1 MEIMEPSQGQNPDL
15 LILTFPA
22 GSSFTRWDR
31 FGVIDRE
38 LPFIRGLAAAVPRI
52 LFLSIDGKHDARLA
66 KELSHAVRDTSPES
80 ALDGLPRIDSIAERY
95 PDANL
100 GADRTLEE
108 RVLARIGTA
117 RNIVI
122 QTMQFDDAGI
132 ASRLLSP
139 IRRIGRNVALVAR
152 GSFID
157 SRVLSS
163 TLGPHHF
170 KTLSLGAAEQQIC
183 SAAQIVVGS
192 SESMIDELC
201 WKNGISPRRA
211 RIIAQHVPANPFK
224 AERDAGLLVTSGRFN
239 GECQQ
244 FRNAIEAVGA
254 LSPEQRSNVR
264 LEILGDGPDGH
275 DLPAFAESLG
285 VETIITRGPT
295 HAEIQATL
303 ARASVYIQTE
313 GSRRQSHTVLQAMA
327 AGCPVIVTDLPEY
340 NGLIENGST
349 GIRVNSEA
357 RGFSFAIDCLLSD
370 SMFRNM
376 LGDAARDRIK
386 QRCSIDRTLGKMLA
400 CYRDAL
406 LAAPQRGEILEKRAS

>member
-1 MEIMEPSQGQNPDL
+1 MEPSQGPNPDL
-15 LILTFPA
+15 LILTFPS

-52 LFLSIDGKHDARLA
+52 LFLSIDGKHDARIA
-66 KELSHAVRDTSPES
+66 KELSIEIGGTPAKEGQPQIE
-80 ALDGLPRIDSIAERY
+80 SIAERHS
-95 PDANL
+95 DANL
-100 GADRTLEE
+100 GANRTLEE
-108 RVLARIGTA
+108 RVLARVGAA

-122 QTMQFDDAGI
+122 QTMQFDDGGI

-163 TLGPHHF
+163 THGPHHF
-170 KTLSLGAAEQQIC
+170 KTLSLGATEQQIC

-224 AERDAGLLVTSGRFN
+224 AEREPGLLVTSGRFN
-239 GECQQ
+239 GKCHQ
-244 FRNAIEAVGA
+244 FRGAIEAVGA
-254 LSPEQRSNVR
+254 LSPEQRSSVR

-275 DLPAFAESLG
+275 DLQAYAESLG
-285 VETIITRGPT
+285 VKTIITRGPT

-313 GSRRQSHTVLQAMA
+313 GSRRQSYTVLQAMA

-340 NGLIENGST
+340 NGLIENGTT

-370 SMFRNM
+370 PMFQTM
-376 LGDAARDRIK
+376 LGDAARDRIT
-386 QRCSIDRTLGKMLA
+386 QRCSIDRTLRKMLA
-400 CYRDAL
+400 CYRDAI
-406 LAAPQRGEILEKRAS
+406 LAAPQRGEIIEKRAS